1 MKSDGFSIL
10 MRAMQGKNDKLVTK
24 SAFMLR
30 NMLVLNP
37 SHKCKYQFIET
48 ILGYCTIKHGRIY
61 VAFVSALNA
70 VSYKSLILI
79 YMKIN
84 LQMKHSFITRV
95 IHAKTCFDTGKDN
108 SEMAYGNG

>member
-10 MRAMQGKNDKLVTK
+10 MRAMQGENDKLVTK

-37 SHKCKYQFIET
+37 SHKCKYQFIDI
-48 ILGYCTIKHGRIY
+48 ILGYCTIKHGHMLP
-61 VAFVSALNA
+61 FVSALNC
-70 VSYKSLILI
+70 VSCKSLSLI

-84 LQMKHSFITRV
+84 LQMKHSFITTV
-95 IHAKTCFDTGKDN
+95 SHKDLF
-108 SEMAYGNG
+108 

>member
-1 MKSDGFSIL
+1 

-48 ILGYCTIKHGRIY
+48 IFNCTIKHGRVN
-61 VAFVSALNA
+61 VAFVSTLNA
-70 VSYKSLILI
+70 VSY
-79 YMKIN
+79 KIN
-84 LQMKHSFITRV
+84 LQMKHSFITRL
-95 IHAKTCFDTGKDN
+95 IHTKTCFDTGKDN